1 MGTKIQDMEIKRY
14 RISGD
19 GFYEIVE
26 ADKLEHNKDTGQEL
40 FYVADELVHIAPAH
54 ALVLKTTDKIFS
66 QKIVD
71 FITSNI
77 EASNE
82 ITITQIKEYSE
93 KDFKNDSLPIA
104 IRNNAINARNQI
116 LEELSLFIEEH
127 NSKKQ

>member
-1 MGTKIQDMEIKRY
+1 MEIKRY

-26 ADKLEHNKDTGQEL
+26 ADKLEHNKETGQEL

-54 ALVLKTTDKIFS
+54 ALVLKTTDVVFS

-77 EASNE
+77 EVSNE
-82 ITITQIKEYSE
+82 VSRTQIEQCHA
-93 KDFKNDSLPIA
+93 KDYTNDSLPIA

-127 NSKKQ
+127 NSKNNR